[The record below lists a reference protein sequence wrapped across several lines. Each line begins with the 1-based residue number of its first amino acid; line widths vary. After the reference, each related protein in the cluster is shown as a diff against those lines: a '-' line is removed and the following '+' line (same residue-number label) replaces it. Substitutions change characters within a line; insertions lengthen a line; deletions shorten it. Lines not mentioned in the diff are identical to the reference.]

1 MQRKRK
7 CLTLELRQ
15 SIWMMRSL
23 GNGIRDIGR
32 LLKLD
37 PSIVSRELKRN
48 SLPVYIASRLTP
60 LERAKEA
67 HDKAKRRR
75 QEKRRGKRKAEPS
88 LLVYEH
94 ITQKLMDKW
103 SPEDISATISD
114 TFPGLKLSTT
124 TIYRMIKRDA
134 PELKQY
140 LFEKGK
146 PRRQCVMNR
155 RGRFQ
160 QAAAAE
166 KRHVSER
173 PKEAEERKEV
183 GHLEADMILSR
194 RGSKAAILSIYDR
207 ASRRRWYLHVANL
220 EAATVRK
227 ALVRFLHT
235 LPAYARKTLTLDR
248 GSEFAEWD
256 MIEKIFP
263 DLKVYF
269 CTAYSPHEKG
279 GVERS
284 NRDLRR
290 FYPKGTDFA
299 LVSQEQL
306 SDAQG
311 KINRRPMK
319 CLGRK
324 TSADYHEHLLNQAN
338 ESELRNAA

>member
-1 MQRKRK
+1 MQRKRN
-7 CLTLELRQ
+7 CLTLEIRQ
-15 SIWMMRSL
+15 SIWMMRSS
-23 GNGIRDIGR
+23 GNGIREIGR
-32 LLKLD
+32 LLNLD
-37 PSIVSRELKRN
+37 PSIISRELRRN
-48 SLPVYIASRLTP
+48 SLPVHIASRLTL

-75 QEKRRGKRKAEPS
+75 KEKRRGKRKAKPL

-94 ITQKLMDKW
+94 ITQKLQDKW

-114 TFPGLKLSTT
+114 TFPDLKLSTT

-146 PRRQCVMNR
+146 PRRQRVMNR

-160 QAAAAE
+160 QAAAE

-173 PKEAEERKEV
+173 PKEAEERKEI

-207 ASRRRWYLHVANL
+207 ASRKRWYLHVANL
-220 EAATVRK
+220 EAATVRA
-227 ALVRFLHT
+227 ALIRFLHT
-235 LPAYARKTLTLDR
+235 LPAFARKTLTLDR

-299 LVSQEQL
+299 SVSQEQL
-306 SDAQG
+306 SDAQE

-319 CLGRK
+319 CLGRR
-324 TSADYHEHLLNQAN
+324 TSADYHEYLLNQVN
-338 ESELRNAA
+338 ESELQNAA